1 MYVVY
6 NTCVQLLRLCIWC
19 GYVCHVLISFC
30 QGIGVVIQLNYNL
43 IVYLLPFPPGP
54 SPPSVVNMIQNGAGS
69 VLVSWKPP
77 LSGPAVTK
85 YMIYCKQRDSEQM
98 ISKSAEAT
106 ASSAT
111 INGLVTG
118 EVCSITMVA
127 FSNEISSTETE
138 AKEVIIHDQQG
149 MQYNNRNKLYF

>member
-1 MYVVY
+1 MCAAFQICAFGVV
-6 NTCVQLLRLCIWC
+6 NC
-19 GYVCHVLISFC
+19 YVCHVLISSG
-30 QGIGVVIQLNYNL
+30 QGIGVFIQLNYYL
-43 IVYLLPFPPGP
+43 IVYLHQV
-54 SPPSVVNMIQNGAGS
+54 PPSLFVNMIQNGAGS

-111 INGLVTG
+111 INGLVSG
-118 EVCSITMVA
+118 AVCSITMVA

-138 AKEVIIHDQQG
+138 A
-149 MQYNNRNKLYF
+149 